1 MEDTI
6 SKFKLWSG
14 WYLTNVGTTNGFV
27 ESPKGIF
34 GVSIL
39 FGGCSYPKRCKVRSP
54 SYNNLFWLGKS
65 SSSLVL
71 SDLVTLIGTIDIVFG
86 EVDR

>member
-1 MEDTI
+1 M
-6 SKFKLWSG
+6 
-14 WYLTNVGTTNGFV
+14 
-27 ESPKGIF
+27 ESPKGAF

-39 FGGCSYPKRCKVRSP
+39 FDGSPIPKRCKVRSP

-65 SSSLVL
+65 VRGLVL

-86 EVDR
+86 EIDR